1 MKLVIT
7 DNADLPVTA
16 VTYDLIT
23 KINGGTATDLIT
35 KGSVVQ
41 PTTNRFVKWTL
52 INDNK
57 VVRENNAEQALV
69 AIIGKLN
76 DAELLADAKLYG
88 NANNKGDA
96 QAYTSELSKM
106 TDAQII

>member
-1 MKLVIT
+1 LNNDIAVGNIIVDGSAGAASFDVNNANSVKLVIT

-41 PTTNRFVKWTL
+41 PTTNRFVKCDWQF
-52 INDNK
+52 
-57 VVRENNAEQALV
+57 QA
-69 AIIGKLN
+69 
-76 DAELLADAKLYG
+76 
-88 NANNKGDA
+88 
-96 QAYTSELSKM
+96 
-106 TDAQII
+106 